1 MITFLNSII
10 FTLAFAVLIPLL
22 IHLFN
27 RQRRTKKPFSSIR
40 FLKMLE
46 KQRLNRINIYQYLLI
61 IIRTLIVAL
70 LIIAFARPTLIT
82 DIIPARNAA
91 RTTAVIILDTG
102 LNMRYYD
109 DRGMRFDR
117 AIITLKKVLELFKPE
132 DQVFLLLTHQAKKT
146 GIDSVIIDAIKCSY
160 LHVNRDNVIS
170 ATIRILKSYAN
181 YNQEVFLISD
191 NINMAGT
198 FSAIKEQISDV
209 RPYIF
214 QIGDQSFNNIS
225 IDSLYFVN
233 DLFEPL
239 QPIELQVSLYN
250 AGLVN
255 AEDTEIHLYV
265 NDKREAYSRT
275 TIAPGE
281 KIPVPLSFQPK
292 DFGFIRGYVEI
303 GEDALDADNRY
314 YFNLRI
320 PEKVDILFVEQ
331 NSSIFLES
339 ALKTID
345 RNSNVNIKFA
355 RYEQWGV
362 DNFNKYH
369 KIFLSN
375 FSAIEGL
382 ILTRLNN
389 YLKAGGRLILMP
401 GYNST
406 PSDINHLLNEIDSDI
421 RVINLSAVT
430 GSDNYYKLEIHPRG
444 HPILGNLFRT
454 SDTKINSPHFSR
466 YFQVRANSKIRQLL
480 AFSNRDP
487 FILYEKNKNGFIYF
501 FTSYIDE
508 TWTDIQFK
516 GIFVPMLT
524 RILSSDNYGFD
535 QGMNSIEVGTKFDLI
550 LKQDERTGNY
560 SLVTPDNINIKLIPD
575 TFGMTQV
582 LSVDYLNSPGNYSVL
597 NAERTIAVLSAN
609 ISSGELSVQSRDHDP
624 ENYDDLPAIFP
635 EDEEFKDT
643 IIEARSGRELWKL
656 FIILAILFI
665 ISEFIII
672 KKIEK

>member
-10 FTLAFAVLIPLL
+10 FTLAFAALIPLL

-27 RQRRTKKPFSSIR
+27 RQKRTRKPFSSIR

-82 DIIPARNAA
+82 DIIPDSNAA

-109 DRGMRFDR
+109 DRGIRFDR

-132 DQVFLLLTHQAKKT
+132 DQVFLLFTHQAKKK
-146 GIDSVIIDAIKCSY
+146 GIDSLIIDDIKCSY
-160 LHVNRDNVIS
+160 LQVNWDNVIS
-170 ATIRILKSYAN
+170 ETVRILKSYAN

-191 NINMAGT
+191 NINMTGN
-198 FSAIKEQISDV
+198 FSSIKELVSDV

-225 IDSLYFVN
+225 IDSLYFLN

-250 AGLVN
+250 AGLTD

-265 NDKREAYSRT
+265 NDKREAYSHT

-281 KIPVPLSFQPK
+281 RIAVPLSFQPK
-292 DFGFIRGYVEI
+292 EFGFIQGYVEI
-303 GEDALDADNRY
+303 SDDALDADNRY

-320 PEKVDILFVEQ
+320 PEEVDILFVNQ
-331 NSSIFLES
+331 NSSIYLES

-355 RYEQWGV
+355 GYEQWGV

-375 FSAIEGL
+375 FSSIEGL

-406 PSDINHLLNEIDSDI
+406 PNDINHLLNEIDSDI
-421 RVINLSAVT
+421 RVINLSEVT
-430 GSDNYYKLEIHPRG
+430 GSDNYYKLEINPRG
-444 HPILGNLFRT
+444 HPIIGNLFRT
-454 SDTKINSPHFSR
+454 SDTKINSPHF
-466 YFQVRANSKIRQLL
+466 
-480 AFSNRDP
+480 
-487 FILYEKNKNGFIYF
+487 
-501 FTSYIDE
+501 
-508 TWTDIQFK
+508 
-516 GIFVPMLT
+516 
-524 RILSSDNYGFD
+524 
-535 QGMNSIEVGTKFDLI
+535 
-550 LKQDERTGNY
+550 
-560 SLVTPDNINIKLIPD
+560 
-575 TFGMTQV
+575 
-582 LSVDYLNSPGNYSVL
+582 
-597 NAERTIAVLSAN
+597 
-609 ISSGELSVQSRDHDP
+609 
-624 ENYDDLPAIFP
+624 
-635 EDEEFKDT
+635 
-643 IIEARSGRELWKL
+643 
-656 FIILAILFI
+656 
-665 ISEFIII
+665 
-672 KKIEK
+672 